1 MPPWGTPCPAL
12 PLFLP
17 RRSLLFAPQPTPVI
31 PSKGAETYKD
41 LPRSRLGAG
50 CFHVGV
56 TFYRDID
63 TTSEFIFSLR
73 DPEETSPR
81 SRDPAILRPRQRVRR
96 PPPPQGLSLPPF
108 STPPGSSRS
117 EGARSRP
124 GSSERRVVSSEE
136 EPEGRT
142 CRPPPGSS
150 EPSPER
156 FQGWVREAGQRGSAA
171 ATKPNRGR
179 WGLGGTGRSGTPEL
193 QGAGRPAQPA
203 AGAPCSPSP
212 VLPPF
217 RLSQNSVRGCCSQLL
232 PAGTEWQGHPR
243 SKEGRGAP
251 RAGRGEGRQT
261 SSASRGCPKWAQ

>member
-108 STPPGSSRS
+108 STPPRVVPVGGGTESPRVKRAACGILGG
-117 EGARSRP
+117 GARGPNLQTAPGEQRALSRAL
-124 GSSERRVVSSEE
+124 S
-136 EPEGRT
+136 
-142 CRPPPGSS
+142 
-150 EPSPER
+150 
-156 FQGWVREAGQRGSAA
+156 
-171 ATKPNRGR
+171 
-179 WGLGGTGRSGTPEL
+179 GLGS
-193 QGAGRPAQPA
+193 
-203 AGAPCSPSP
+203 
-212 VLPPF
+212 
-217 RLSQNSVRGCCSQLL
+217 
-232 PAGTEWQGHPR
+232 
-243 SKEGRGAP
+243 
-251 RAGRGEGRQT
+251 
-261 SSASRGCPKWAQ
+261 